1 VGGECAVSYDM
12 IRKNRRMQR
21 LSDLLALWTALAAVA
36 RDPGRIRVL
45 PADGRE
51 AAGHWLH
58 PVPTVV
64 VALSGV
70 ARVDSPGRPAVDLL
84 PGQALVIAPGAAHRH
99 APLRRQAATLEL
111 GFDYDWC
118 DLEFHADRLV
128 ISATMQRQPA
138 EGLVARMVEGD
149 SAALRDLL
157 ALIIERPL
165 QDLRQLPVAVQHMR
179 DRIRSHGLTP
189 ITAADIARAGGLR
202 PSRAWQAF
210 RAHFGCTPRQALER
224 RRCAVAAALL
234 AQGLA
239 VGVVAQ
245 RCGFMDRGTFTRAFV
260 RVHGHTPGRH
270 AV

>member
-1 VGGECAVSYDM
+1 
-12 IRKNRRMQR
+12 MQR
-21 LSDLLALWTALAAVA
+21 LSDLLALWTALATVA

-45 PADGRE
+45 PADGR
-51 AAGHWLH
+51 AAIGHWLH
-58 PVPTVV
+58 PVPTLV

-70 ARVDSPGRPAVDLL
+70 ARIESPGRPALDLT

-99 APLRRQAATLEL
+99 VPLRRQAATLEL
-111 GFDYDWC
+111 GFDYGCC

-128 ISATMQRQPA
+128 IGATMPRQPA
-138 EGLVARMVEGD
+138 EALMGRLQAGD
-149 SAALRDLL
+149 DGALRGLL
-157 ALIIERPL
+157 ALIIDRPL
-165 QDLRQLPVAVQHMR
+165 QDLQQLPLAAQRMR

-189 ITAADIARAGGLR
+189 ITAADVARAGGLQ
-202 PSRAWQAF
+202 PSRAWQLF

-239 VGVVAQ
+239 VAAVAQ
-245 RCGFMDRGTFTRAFV
+245 RCGFTGRGTFTRAFV
-260 RVHGHTPGRH
+260 RVHGHPPGRH